1 MKLNLLIAFLIFSNS
16 LFSQGYTTKNGD
28 LLFQDL
34 DCGDFCDAIEKVTQG
49 VYNYN
54 FSHVGIL
61 VEENGNFKVIEAGG
75 DGVVYTPLNEFLNI
89 TSDENGNPK
98 VVVGRLKNVNAQ
110 SLGIDINKSV
120 ELTKTHLGKPY
131 DDGFVLNNNQFY
143 CSELVYE
150 CFLDA
155 SGNSVFQT
163 FPMTFKDPETNEIFP
178 AWDNYFDGL
187 TLNIPEGE
195 LGLNP
200 GGISRSLLIEIVH
213 QYGNPSSKE

>member
-1 MKLNLLIAFLIFSNS
+1 MKLNLLIVFLIFSNS
-16 LFSQGYTTKNGD
+16 LFSQSYNPKNGD

-49 VYNYN
+49 INNYN

-75 DGVVYTPLNEFLNI
+75 NGVVFTPLNEFLNR
-89 TSDENGNPK
+89 TLDENSKPK
-98 VVVGRLKNVNAQ
+98 VVVGRLKNTNAQ
-110 SLGIDINKSV
+110 SLGIDVNKSV
-120 ELTKTHLGKPY
+120 ELAKTHLGKPY
-131 DDGFVLNNNQFY
+131 DDGFVLNNNMFY

-150 CFLDA
+150 CFLDT

-163 FPMTFKDPETNEIFP
+163 FPMTVKDPETNKIFP
-178 AWDNYFDGL
+178 AWDNYFDEL

-200 GGISRSLLIEIVH
+200 GGISRSALIEIVH
-213 QYGNPSSKE
+213 QYGNPSSKK